1 MKSLILQVTL
11 LAFISASFS
20 LPARADVITTT
31 DYLAVS
37 ARAGHLAQI
46 DRVLTSQEVR
56 AQLVRL
62 GVAPEQALERI
73 AELPDEELAAL
84 AGQMEDMPAGG
95 SALALVG
102 AVFIVLMILELTG
115 VINIF
120 NNF

>member
-31 DYLAVS
+31 DYLAVT